1 MTSLHA
7 LATALPSDH
16 SRRFLAGVLLA
27 LAVAASEP
35 LPAAESE
42 LPPAT
47 PVEAQPAAPAPEHP
61 HRVAPNVD
69 LKEITVPLATA
80 TPTAEDQEAMGPPL
94 PPGSPVQD
102 FVLLGSEVSPG
113 TATRLSWTP
122 EGGIDGLAAPTPV
135 LVINGALPGP
145 TLCLTAAVH
154 GDELNGIEIVRRVM
168 YDIDPR
174 RLSGRVV
181 GVPIVN
187 LDGFR
192 RGSRYV
198 SDRRDLN
205 RQFPGSARG
214 SLAAR
219 VAHSLLEEILSH
231 CNLLV
236 DIHTGSLG
244 RTNLPQ
250 VRADMRRDEVV
261 EFTEGF
267 GHIVVLHSPGTSG
280 MLRRATQARGIHT
293 ATLEVGEAQRLQSKP
308 VAAGVRAINQ
318 LLQRQRMYQR
328 LFSLG
333 SPEPVYYESIWERA
347 PTGGILL
354 NGVRLGAYV
363 AAGQELG
370 AVIDPITNAR
380 TPIQARLAGRVI
392 GMAVSQVV
400 MPGFAAYHLGI
411 EASDEEPI
419 ETDDLDPAV
428 EEEAV
433 EDEAGDNEAG
443 DNDAMDTKVTEGGSV
458 GEPESE

>member
-1 MTSLHA
+1 MAALPATTMAPRSGHPGRA
-7 LATALPSDH
+7 LAAL
-16 SRRFLAGVLLA
+16 LIA
-27 LAVAASEP
+27 LAVTTAAAEP
-35 LPAAESE
+35 LPAPGSDP
-42 LPPAT
+42 PPAT
-47 PVEAQPAAPAPEHP
+47 PVAVQQGAPAPDHP
-61 HRVAPNVD
+61 LPVAPNVD
-69 LKEITVPLATA
+69 LKEITAPPAATTA
-80 TPTAEDQEAMGPPL
+80 APAEDADSMGPPL
-94 PPGSPVQD
+94 PPGSLVQD

-135 LVINGALPGP
+135 LAINGALPGP

-174 RLSGRVV
+174 RLSGRIV

-192 RGSRYV
+192 RGSRYL

-205 RQFPGSARG
+205 RHFPGSARG

-261 EFTEGF
+261 EFTKGF

-280 MLRRATQARGIHT
+280 MLRRTTQARGIHT

-308 VAAGVRAINQ
+308 VEAGVRAINR

-328 LFSLG
+328 LFPLG
-333 SPEPVYYESIWERA
+333 SPEPVYYESTWERA

-380 TPIQARLAGRVI
+380 TPIPARVAGRVI
-392 GMAVSQVV
+392 GMAVNQVV

-419 ETDDLDPAV
+419 ETEDLDPAV
-428 EEEAV
+428 EEEVVEEEIV
-433 EDEAGDNEAG
+433 EDQATDDA
-443 DNDAMDTKVTEGGSV
+443 AMDDGAAGA
-458 GEPESE
+458 EPEPE

>member
-1 MTSLHA
+1 
-7 LATALPSDH
+7 
-16 SRRFLAGVLLA
+16 
-27 LAVAASEP
+27 
-35 LPAAESE
+35 
-42 LPPAT
+42 
-47 PVEAQPAAPAPEHP
+47 
-61 HRVAPNVD
+61 
-69 LKEITVPLATA
+69 
-80 TPTAEDQEAMGPPL
+80 MGPPL
-94 PPGSPVQD
+94 PPGSMAQD
-102 FVLLGSEVSPG
+102 FVAQNFVAQNFVLLGSEVSPG

-135 LVINGALPGP
+135 LAINGALPGP

-174 RLSGRVV
+174 RLSGRIV

-192 RGSRYV
+192 RGSRYL
-198 SDRRDLN
+198 SDRRELN
-205 RQFPGSARG
+205 RHFPGSARG

-261 EFTEGF
+261 EFTKGF

-280 MLRRATQARGIHT
+280 MLRRTTQARGIHT

-308 VAAGVRAINQ
+308 VEAGVRAINR

-328 LFSLG
+328 LFPLG
-333 SPEPVYYESIWERA
+333 SPEPVYYESTWERA

-380 TPIQARLAGRVI
+380 TPIPARVAGRVI
-392 GMAVSQVV
+392 GMAVNQVV

-419 ETDDLDPAV
+419 ETDDLAPAVEEEVV

-433 EDEAGDNEAG
+433 EDQVTDDA
-443 DNDAMDTKVTEGGSV
+443 AMDDAAAG
-458 GEPESE
+458 GEPEPE